1 LFLDSDRTDI
11 ILTNQPITLSTDNR
25 QLSTNMKTITP
36 KELPLAEFHNALL
49 TAIAPRPIC
58 FASTIDA
65 DGNSNLS
72 PFSFFNI
79 FGSNPTTLIFSPA
92 RRVRDNTIKHTLEN
106 VMATK
111 EVVINV
117 VNYNMV
123 QQMSLASCEYP
134 KGVNEFI
141 KAGFTPIASQKVKPF
156 RVKESPVQFEC
167 IVRDIIET
175 GNEGGAGNLVIAEI
189 VLMHIDDA
197 VLTLDGKIDQH
208 KMDLVGRLGSDW
220 YVRANADSLF
230 EVTKPNRN
238 LGMGVDNLPEHIR
251 LSKILTGNDLGMLAN
266 ELTIPDADSVEIY
279 KRMNKNV
286 SEIHL
291 RFADDAQKLQTE
303 LHRFAQYLLNESK
316 VSDAWKVLLG

>member
-1 LFLDSDRTDI
+1 
-11 ILTNQPITLSTDNR
+11 
-25 QLSTNMKTITP
+25 MKTITP
-36 KELPLAEFHNALL
+36 KELPLGEFHNALL
-49 TAIAPRPIC
+49 TAVAPRPIC

-65 DGNSNLS
+65 AGNPNLS

-106 VMATK
+106 AIATK

-134 KGVNEFI
+134 KGVDEFV
-141 KAGFTPIASQKVKPF
+141 KAGFTALASEKVKPF

-167 IVRDIIET
+167 KVREIIET
-175 GNEGGAGNLVIAEI
+175 GNEGGAGNLIICEI
-189 VLMHIDDA
+189 ILMHIDDS
-197 VLTLDGKIDQH
+197 VLNLDGKIDQH

-230 EVTKPNRN
+230 EVPKPNRN
-238 LGMGVDNLPEHIR
+238 LGMGVDNLPENIR
-251 LSKILTGNDLGMLAN
+251 LSTILTGNDLGMLAN
-266 ELTIPDADSVEIY
+266 EQNIPDNDSVEIY
-279 KRMNKNV
+279 KRMNKEV
-286 SEIHL
+286 MEIHH
-291 RFADDAQKLQTE
+291 RFADDAIKLQTE
-303 LHRFAQYLLNESK
+303 LHRLAQYLLSENK

>member
-1 LFLDSDRTDI
+1 
-11 ILTNQPITLSTDNR
+11 
-25 QLSTNMKTITP
+25 MKTITP
-36 KELPLAEFHNALL
+36 KELPLGEFHNALL
-49 TAIAPRPIC
+49 TTIAPRPIC
-58 FASTIDA
+58 FASTIDI
-65 DGNSNLS
+65 DGNANLS

-106 VMATK
+106 AIATK

-134 KGVNEFI
+134 KGVDEFV
-141 KAGFTPIASQKVKPF
+141 KAGFTALASEKVKPF

-167 IVRDIIET
+167 KVREIIET
-175 GNEGGAGNLVIAEI
+175 GNEGGAGNLIICEI
-189 VLMHIDDA
+189 ILMHIDDS
-197 VLTLDGKIDQH
+197 VLNLDGKIDQH

-220 YVRANADSLF
+220 YVRANAESLF
-230 EVTKPNRN
+230 EVPKPNRN

-251 LSKILTGNDLGMLAN
+251 LSNVLTGNDLGMLAN
-266 ELTIPDADSVEIY
+266 EQNIPDNDSVEIY
-279 KRMNKNV
+279 KRMNKEV
-286 SEIHL
+286 MEIHQ
-291 RFADDAQKLQTE
+291 RFADDAIQLQTE
-303 LHRFAQYLLNESK
+303 LHRLAQYLLSENK

>member
-1 LFLDSDRTDI
+1 
-11 ILTNQPITLSTDNR
+11 
-25 QLSTNMKTITP
+25 MKTITP

-65 DGNSNLS
+65 AGNPNLS

-134 KGVNEFI
+134 KGVNEFE
-141 KAGFTPIASQKVKPF
+141 KSGFTALASEKVKPF

-167 IVRDIIET
+167 KVREIIET

-189 VLMHIDDA
+189 ILMHIDES
-197 VLTLDGKIDQH
+197 VLTIDGKIDQH

-220 YVRANADSLF
+220 YVRANGDALF
-230 EVTKPNRN
+230 EVPKPNKN
-238 LGMGVDNLPEHIR
+238 LGMGVNSLPDAIR
-251 LSKILTGNDLGMLAN
+251 LSKVLTGNDLGLLAN
-266 ELTIPDADSVEIY
+266 EQTMPDADSAEIY
-279 KRMNKNV
+279 KRMNKEV
-286 SEIHL
+286 MEIHT
-291 RFADDAQKLQTE
+291 RFALDLEHLQLE
-303 LHRFAQYLLNESK
+303 LHRYAHHLLLQNK
-316 VSDAWKVLLG
+316 VTDAWKVLLG

>member
-1 LFLDSDRTDI
+1 
-11 ILTNQPITLSTDNR
+11 
-25 QLSTNMKTITP
+25 MKTITP
-36 KELPLAEFHNALL
+36 KDLPLAEFHNALL

-58 FASTIDA
+58 FASTVDK
-65 DGNSNLS
+65 DGNPNLS

-134 KGVNEFI
+134 KGVNEFT
-141 KAGFTPIASQKVKPF
+141 KSGFTPIASQKVKPF

-167 IVRDIIET
+167 KVRDIIET
-175 GNEGGAGNLVIAEI
+175 GQEGGAGNLVIAEI
-189 VLMHIDDA
+189 ILMHIDNS
-197 VLTLDGKIDQH
+197 VMTLDGKIDQH

-220 YVRANADSLF
+220 YVRANGDALF
-230 EVTKPNRN
+230 EVPKPNRN
-238 LGMGVDNLPEHIR
+238 LGMGVDSLPEAIR
-251 LSKILTGNDLGMLAN
+251 LSTILTGNDLGLLAN
-266 ELTIPDADSVEIY
+266 EQSIPDADSVAIY
-279 KRMNKNV
+279 KHMNKDLLG
-286 SEIHL
+286 IHQ
-291 RFADDAQKLQTE
+291 RFHDDAEKLQSE
-303 LHRFAQYLLNESK
+303 LHRLAHYLLSQGK
-316 VSDAWKVLLG
+316 VSDAWKTLLS